1 MQLQNFDFAVNANG
15 VAGNK
20 IVQSYRN
27 IANSYGNWTTDILG
41 RWHGE
46 RTSNIIPRV
55 TQDNANWS
63 QFSDLY
69 VHDGSYLRISNVTIG
84 YDLAK
89 QIKLKNLSQFRLYV
103 AAENLFTFT
112 KYSGMDPEVGN
123 SGSDA
128 SGVYSFGQ
136 GVDVGTYPRPQ
147 TFLVGVN
154 IKF

>member
-1 MQLQNFDFAVNANG
+1 L
-15 VAGNK
+15 
-20 IVQSYRN
+20 
-27 IANSYGNWTTDILG
+27 
-41 RWHGE
+41 
-46 RTSNIIPRV
+46 
-55 TQDNANWS
+55 
-63 QFSDLY
+63 
-69 VHDGSYLRISNVTIG
+69 G

-89 QIKLKNLSQFRLYV
+89 QLKWKNLNQFRLYV

-112 KYSGMDPEVGN
+112 KYTGMDPEVGF
-123 SGSDA
+123 SASDA